1 MRPLKCAGS
10 ADTVGAE
17 NPEAPGKAQET
28 QPQAGL
34 RTRAQDLQNMSRF
47 GLARGRATG
56 CVPRQR
62 RRHPRRLHP
71 FFSSL
76 SAGGDGKKA
85 FFGPDRTVPDRGRCR
100 CAGGCAAV
108 GAFAPRRTVSAS
120 LQRPRSRRRHRRARH
135 PRALRRISRPSGAR
149 AVIRAFDAFS
159 LPLLRWFDPEDAHRL
174 AIQGLRLLPPIR
186 ARPDDAKLA
195 VRAFGLNFPNPI
207 GMAAGVDKSA
217 EVPDALLRL
226 GFGFVEVGTV
236 TPKPQSGNPRPR
248 LFRLDRDEAVINRM
262 GFNND
267 GGEAVLRRLASR
279 ASQGG
284 IVGVNVGANKDS
296 PDRVADYVK
305 LIETFA
311 PVASYF
317 TVNVPSPNT
326 PGLRNLQQSAQLDD
340 LLAKVIDARERVRNN
355 AGDSPVLL
363 KVAPDLSLAE
373 LDDVVHI
380 ARSRRVDGMIVAN
393 TTLARPSTLREQNRA
408 REQGGLSGRPLF
420 RLSTRMVAETYV
432 RAEGAF
438 PLIGVGGI
446 DTGGAALTKIRA
458 GASLIQL
465 YSSLIYKGLG
475 LVEDIKNDLA
485 STLLRTGRDSLSEIV
500 GADAATITAEDWPV

>member
-1 MRPLKCAGS
+1 
-10 ADTVGAE
+10 
-17 NPEAPGKAQET
+17 
-28 QPQAGL
+28 
-34 RTRAQDLQNMSRF
+34 
-47 GLARGRATG
+47 
-56 CVPRQR
+56 
-62 RRHPRRLHP
+62 
-71 FFSSL
+71 
-76 SAGGDGKKA
+76 
-85 FFGPDRTVPDRGRCR
+85 
-100 CAGGCAAV
+100 
-108 GAFAPRRTVSAS
+108 
-120 LQRPRSRRRHRRARH
+120 
-135 PRALRRISRPSGAR
+135 
-149 AVIRAFDAFS
+149 VIRAFDAFS
-159 LPLLRWFDPEDAHRL
+159 LPLLRWFDPEDAHRM
-174 AIQGLRLLPPIR
+174 AIHGLRLLPPVKHR
-186 ARPDDAKLA
+186 ADDPKLA

-207 GMAAGVDKSA
+207 GMAAGFDKSA
-217 EVPDALLRL
+217 EAPDALLRL
-226 GFGFVEVGTV
+226 GFGFVEIGTV
-236 TPKPQSGNPRPR
+236 TPKPQGGNPRPR
-248 LFRLDRDEAVINRM
+248 LFRLERDEAVINRM

-267 GGEAVLRRLASR
+267 GAEAVLRRLAAR
-279 ASQGG
+279 AHHGG

-296 PDRVADYVK
+296 SDRVADYVK

-317 TVNVPSPNT
+317 TVNVSSPNT
-326 PGLRNLQQSAQLDD
+326 PGLRNLQQSAALDD
-340 LLAKVIDARERVRNN
+340 LLAKVIDARERVRKN

-363 KVAPDLSLAE
+363 KIAPDLSLGE

-393 TTLARPSTLREQNRA
+393 TTLARPATLREQARA

-465 YSSLIYKGLG
+465 YSSLVYKGLG

-485 STLLRTGRDSLSEIV
+485 STLLRTGRESLSEIV
-500 GADAATITAEDWPV
+500 GADAATITAEDWPVR

>member
-1 MRPLKCAGS
+1 
-10 ADTVGAE
+10 
-17 NPEAPGKAQET
+17 
-28 QPQAGL
+28 
-34 RTRAQDLQNMSRF
+34 
-47 GLARGRATG
+47 
-56 CVPRQR
+56 
-62 RRHPRRLHP
+62 
-71 FFSSL
+71 
-76 SAGGDGKKA
+76 
-85 FFGPDRTVPDRGRCR
+85 
-100 CAGGCAAV
+100 
-108 GAFAPRRTVSAS
+108 
-120 LQRPRSRRRHRRARH
+120 
-135 PRALRRISRPSGAR
+135 
-149 AVIRAFDAFS
+149 VIRAFDAFS
-159 LPLLRWFDPEDAHRL
+159 LPLLRWFDPEDAHRM
-174 AIQGLRLLPPIR
+174 AVHGLRLLPPMR
-186 ARPDDAKLA
+186 PRPDDPKLA

-207 GMAAGVDKSA
+207 GMAAGFDKNA

-226 GFGFVEVGTV
+226 GFGFVEIGSV
-236 TPKPQSGNPRPR
+236 TPKPQAGNPRPR
-248 LFRLDRDEAVINRM
+248 LFRLERDEAVVNRL

-267 GGEAVLRRLASR
+267 GAEAVLRRLAAR
-279 ASQGG
+279 AHLGG
-284 IVGVNVGANKDS
+284 IVGVNVGANKDA
-296 PDRVADYVK
+296 PDRIADYVR
-305 LIETFA
+305 LIEAFA

-317 TVNVPSPNT
+317 TVNVSSPNT
-326 PGLRNLQQSAQLDD
+326 PGLRNLQQAGALDD
-340 LLAKVIDARERVRNN
+340 LLAKVIDARERVRQN

-363 KVAPDLSLAE
+363 KIAPDLSLSE

-393 TTLARPSTLREQNRA
+393 TTLARPSTLREAARA

-500 GADAATITAEDWPV
+500 GADAAAITAEDWPVQ

>member
-1 MRPLKCAGS
+1 
-10 ADTVGAE
+10 
-17 NPEAPGKAQET
+17 
-28 QPQAGL
+28 
-34 RTRAQDLQNMSRF
+34 
-47 GLARGRATG
+47 
-56 CVPRQR
+56 
-62 RRHPRRLHP
+62 
-71 FFSSL
+71 
-76 SAGGDGKKA
+76 
-85 FFGPDRTVPDRGRCR
+85 
-100 CAGGCAAV
+100 
-108 GAFAPRRTVSAS
+108 
-120 LQRPRSRRRHRRARH
+120 
-135 PRALRRISRPSGAR
+135 
-149 AVIRAFDAFS
+149 VIRAFDAFS

-174 AIQGLRLLPPIR
+174 AVQGLKLLPP
-186 ARPDDAKLA
+186 ARPRTDDSKLT

-207 GMAAGVDKSA
+207 GMAAGFDKNA
-217 EVPDALLRL
+217 EVSDALLRL
-226 GFGFVEVGTV
+226 GFGFVEIGTV
-236 TPKPQSGNPRPR
+236 TPRPQGGNPRPR
-248 LFRLDRDEAVINRM
+248 LFRLERDEAVVNRL

-267 GGEAVLRRLASR
+267 GAEAVLRRLAGR
-279 ASQGG
+279 AHLGG

-296 PDRVADYVK
+296 EDRTADYVR

-317 TVNVPSPNT
+317 TVNVSSPNT
-326 PGLRNLQQSAQLDD
+326 PGLRNLQQAEALDD
-340 LLAKVIDARERVRNN
+340 LLARVIDARERVRQN

-363 KVAPDLSLAE
+363 KIAPDLSLAE

-393 TTLARPSTLREQNRA
+393 TTVMRPSTLRELARA
-408 REQGGLSGRPLF
+408 KEQGGLSGRPLF

-475 LVEDIKNDLA
+475 LVNDIKNDLA
-485 STLLRTGRDSLSEIV
+485 STLLRTGRDSLAEIV
-500 GADAATITAEDWPV
+500 GADAATITAEDWPVS